1 MAQTVNNLPAMQE
14 ACVQSMGCKAPL
26 EERMATYSS
35 ILAWRI
41 SWTEVGNSAV
51 GCTES
56 DTVLFSC

>member
-14 ACVQSMGCKAPL
+14 TCVQSMDHKAPL

-41 SWTEVGNSAV
+41 PWTEVRNSAV
-51 GCTES
+51 GCKEL
-56 DTVLFSC
+56 DTVLFSR